1 MKINWKNRALK
12 RQLAYKKEIGLKSS
26 GLHGGIEY
34 EHILSNKDAGNGN
47 FFYCHKDLKEW
58 NNLQSWA
65 EKSKGK
71 KINLLGAGLKNMLR
85 SEHIPYN
92 LFYPL
97 EKLRLQ
103 QSKKLNEFLEG
114 LCPKQIHVDKVNKIK
129 IEYASDLHKS
139 QLLEDN
145 TSFDVYIEYQN
156 GEKICGLGIEVK
168 YTEKSYPYGRTEK
181 ERMWDDKSLYNVL
194 SRRSGIY
201 KKEAF
206 QILRTKQLKQAWRNH
221 LLGLKLLELGKLH
234 EFHSVHLYPESN
246 TYQANMC
253 EEYIECLKEEDKQSF
268 LPITFEQFIETAE
281 EVFSEN
287 TQHKWIKYLKER
299 Y

>member
-129 IEYASDLHKS
+129 IEYASDQYDALVEADA
-139 QLLEDN
+139 LAIMTEWALFR
-145 TSFDVYIEYQN
+145 TPSFDAMAKLMN
-156 GEKICGLGIEVK
+156 GKNIFDGRNLYDLDYVQKSGFYYESIGRNKVEQKEKV
-168 YTEKSYPYGRTEK
+168 
-181 ERMWDDKSLYNVL
+181 
-194 SRRSGIY
+194 
-201 KKEAF
+201 
-206 QILRTKQLKQAWRNH
+206 
-221 LLGLKLLELGKLH
+221 
-234 EFHSVHLYPESN
+234 
-246 TYQANMC
+246 
-253 EEYIECLKEEDKQSF
+253 
-268 LPITFEQFIETAE
+268 
-281 EVFSEN
+281 
-287 TQHKWIKYLKER
+287 
-299 Y
+299 